1 MLTLIIVIST
11 AAFSF
16 FGFQRPELMSRYD
29 FSPYRITHR
38 NEYYRFFT
46 HAFLHVDWVHLFIN
60 MLVFFSFGSY
70 VEQTFIQMARAG
82 YIRSGEFNFILLYGP
97 SIIISSL
104 ATFLKKRNDP
114 YYIAVGASGGVSAVL
129 FTSIFFSPLQNV
141 YLYMIIPLPGIV
153 FGILYLAY
161 SSYMGKKGKD
171 NINHDAHF
179 WGAVY
184 GLIYPVIM
192 EPSLLKNFISQI
204 KDFLS

>member
-11 AAFSF
+11 VAFSY
-16 FGFQRPELMSRYD
+16 FGFHRPELASRYD

-38 NEYYRFFT
+38 NEFYRFIT
-46 HAFLHVDWVHLFIN
+46 HAFLHVDWIHLLIN

-70 VEQTFIQMARAG
+70 VEKTFNHLARAG
-82 YIRSGEFNFILLYGP
+82 NIRSGEFNFILLYVS
-97 SIIISSL
+97 SILISSL
-104 ATFLKKRNDP
+104 VTFFKKRNDP
-114 YYIAVGASGGVSAVL
+114 YYVAVGASGAVSAIL
-129 FTSIFFSPLQNV
+129 FTSIFFSPLEKV
-141 YLYMIIPLPGIV
+141 YLYGIIPLPGIV

-161 SSYMGKKGKD
+161 SSYMGKRGKD

-192 EPSLLKNFISQI
+192 EPGLLKNFLSQI
-204 KDFLS
+204 GIY